1 MTLHRII
8 REAIEDAVARNGGNK
23 VLAAK
28 ELGIGKTTVY
38 RWMDDYGRMGDKKKR
53 KKAKRPKKSA
63 RKSGRKSAKKKAGRK
78 SRRR

>member
-38 RWMDDYGRMGDKKKR
+38 RWMDDYGRTGDKKKR
-53 KKAKRPKKSA
+53 KKPKKSKMA
-63 RKSGRKSAKKKAGRK
+63 RKGKRARAK

>member
-38 RWMDDYGRMGDKKKR
+38 RWMDGYGRSGDKKKR
-53 KKAKRPKKSA
+53 KPPKKSKKTA
-63 RKSGRKSAKKKAGRK
+63 RKGKRAKAK

>member
-38 RWMDDYGRMGDKKKR
+38 RWMDDYGRLGDKKKR
-53 KKAKRPKKSA
+53 KKAKRSKAKT
-63 RKSGRKSAKKKAGRK
+63 RKTKRAKAK